1 MAFEKVKRSEN
12 YSEWYNNLVKNADM
26 AEHADVKGCMVIKPY
41 GYAIWE
47 KMQAQLDKMFKK
59 TGHVNAYFP
68 LLIPKSFFEKE
79 EKNAEG
85 FAKECAVVTHY
96 RLKVDENRKIVVDE
110 DAKLEEELIIRPTS
124 EAIIWNTYRGW
135 IQSYRDLPILINQWA
150 NVMRWEMRTRLFL
163 RTSEFLWQ
171 EGHTAH
177 STSDEAIAETK
188 QMLNVYA
195 EFAEKFL
202 AVPVICGIKTEN
214 ERFAG
219 AVETYCIEGLMQDG
233 KALQMGTS
241 HFLGQNFAKAFD
253 VKFQTKEGKLEHVWA
268 TSWGVSTRLIGAL
281 IMAHSD
287 DEGLV
292 LPPSLAPIQVVIVPI
307 YRSDEE
313 RLKVEAAAEQ
323 IKQKLEDLDLS
334 VKFDNRDTYKPGYK
348 FAEWELK
355 GVPVR
360 IAIGPRDIEN
370 GTVEL
375 ARRDTKEK
383 SVTSIDG
390 IDLHIKNLLNEIQS
404 AIYERAKLFR
414 DQSIHVVNSWEE
426 FKEVLNTKGGFISAH
441 WDGSGETEEKI
452 KELTKATIRCI
463 PLDNIQEDGIC
474 VLTGNPSKQRVLF
487 AKAY

>member
-1 MAFEKVKRSEN
+1 
-12 YSEWYNNLVKNADM
+12 
-26 AEHADVKGCMVIKPY
+26 
-41 GYAIWE
+41 
-47 KMQAQLDKMFKK
+47 
-59 TGHVNAYFP
+59 
-68 LLIPKSFFEKE
+68 
-79 EKNAEG
+79 
-85 FAKECAVVTHY
+85 
-96 RLKVDENRKIVVDE
+96 
-110 DAKLEEELIIRPTS
+110 
-124 EAIIWNTYRGW
+124 
-135 IQSYRDLPILINQWA
+135 
-150 NVMRWEMRTRLFL
+150 
-163 RTSEFLWQ
+163 
-171 EGHTAH
+171 
-177 STSDEAIAETK
+177 
-188 QMLNVYA
+188 MLNVYA

-390 IDLHIKNLLNEIQS
+390 IDLHIKNLLSEIQS

>member
-1 MAFEKVKRSEN
+1 MHICTIS
-12 YSEWYNNLVKNADM
+12 
-26 AEHADVKGCMVIKPY
+26 
-41 GYAIWE
+41 
-47 KMQAQLDKMFKK
+47 
-59 TGHVNAYFP
+59 
-68 LLIPKSFFEKE
+68 
-79 EKNAEG
+79 
-85 FAKECAVVTHY
+85 
-96 RLKVDENRKIVVDE
+96 
-110 DAKLEEELIIRPTS
+110 
-124 EAIIWNTYRGW
+124 
-135 IQSYRDLPILINQWA
+135 
-150 NVMRWEMRTRLFL
+150 
-163 RTSEFLWQ
+163 
-171 EGHTAH
+171 
-177 STSDEAIAETK
+177 
-188 QMLNVYA
+188 LN
-195 EFAEKFL
+195 
-202 AVPVICGIKTEN
+202 
-214 ERFAG
+214 
-219 AVETYCIEGLMQDG
+219 
-233 KALQMGTS
+233 
-241 HFLGQNFAKAFD
+241 
-253 VKFQTKEGKLEHVWA
+253 
-268 TSWGVSTRLIGAL
+268 
-281 IMAHSD
+281 
-287 DEGLV
+287 
-292 LPPSLAPIQVVIVPI
+292 
-307 YRSDEE
+307 
-313 RLKVEAAAEQ
+313 
-323 IKQKLEDLDLS
+323 KQKLEDLDLS